1 MLCSKSR
8 NKFATLSIT
17 SCSKA
22 TGLVLVVAFLFGVSS
37 VSASAQTAAAPAAKN
52 NPEQQYKGCS
62 NGYYMGPR
70 PGRVRYTKD
79 PWIWVVTP
87 EFAKKFCMPAEFVST
102 ELKGAEAIAFKINVD
117 NDEEICGWGDR
128 VEVCSGRKNL
138 RFEIYIKNSIKIP
151 KERDLA
157 YYNSAALPSHFL
169 ITPSKI
175 ETQAAMARAKS
186 SPRVGVLD
194 VFENQQVGLQGVKD
208 GKIAWPITTLY
219 SETYFREVYDGL
231 DYMAFHGQVG
241 QLNKPRM
248 EKLGINNFVI
258 SFLPLHDQSMTLEG
272 RKISELPHVIT
283 LPRSFMEKVRARD
296 KAPGLGMEE
305 LGKRAL
311 GLPVPKH

>member
-1 MLCSKSR
+1 M
-8 NKFATLSIT
+8 FTLSNKRM
-17 SCSKA
+17 SSLNVPGRKA
-22 TGLVLVVAFLFGVSS
+22 AGLALAVGFFFSLA
-37 VSASAQTAAAPAAKN
+37 SATVSAQTAAAPAAKN

-87 EFAKKFCMPAEFVST
+87 EFAKKFCMPTEFIST

-128 VEVCSGRKNL
+128 VEVCSGSKDL

-151 KERDLA
+151 KERDLS
-157 YYNSAALPSHFL
+157 YYNSATMPSHFL

-186 SPRVGVLD
+186 SPRTGALS
-194 VFENQQVGLQGVKD
+194 VFESQQVGLQGVKN

-219 SETYFREVYDGL
+219 LKTYFREVYEGL
-231 DYMAFHGQVG
+231 DYMAFHGQTG
-241 QLNKPRM
+241 LLNKPRM
-248 EKLGINNFVI
+248 EREGIQDFVI
-258 SFLPLHDQSMTLEG
+258 GFDRLKDTNKSDGKDL
-272 RKISELPHVIT
+272 RELAHVIT
-283 LPRSFMEKVRARD
+283 LPRSFSDKVRARD
-296 KAPGLGMEE
+296 KASGMSMEE

-311 GLPVPKH
+311 GIPAQKQ